1 MEWRNQ
7 SDVEIN
13 GLDDRLEISVRTRTG
28 MLEGILFAG
37 LSVFAV
43 LLFGKAMPIV
53 GLLIA
58 AVAVIAFVNV
68 MRDRGGEARLTVHSD
83 AFVIENSRGSCQSV
97 SVDDIYGIGYFA
109 GGEDE
114 PTGLYAFR
122 PLSRICLAAGID
134 EAESQRI
141 KSAIESKFPEMRFG
155 KEPITSL
162 FGDPEIITLRLSRS
176 AASGPEPPRA

>member
-7 SDVEIN
+7 SEIEVN
-13 GLDDRLEISVRTRTG
+13 ELDDRLEISVRTRTG
-28 MLEGILFAG
+28 MLEGILFVG

-43 LLFGKAMPIV
+43 LLFGKAMRIV

-58 AVAVIAFVNV
+58 GVAVFSFINMF
-68 MRDRGGEARLTVHSD
+68 RDRGEARLTVYSD
-83 AFVIENSRGSCQSV
+83 LFVMEDSRGKCESV

-122 PLSRICLAAGID
+122 PLSRVCLAAGID

-162 FGDPEIITLRLSRS
+162 FGDPEIITLGLNRP
-176 AASGPEPPRA
+176 AASDGEPPRS